1 MRAVF
6 ALLLAGLLSRP
17 APVAACDLA
26 LLLAVDVSGSVDEDD
41 WRIQRDGLA
50 AALRDGLVAEAL
62 VRAEAQVAL
71 MQWTGTGRQ
80 RVTMPWTRIADFA
93 AADALAERVARE
105 ARIWRNFST
114 AVGEALEVGLSEMAQ
129 VRACRRK
136 VIDVSGDG
144 RSNEGVPPAEIRSRL
159 AAAGITVNA
168 LVIEGDEPDLTA
180 WYWENVIT
188 GEGAFV
194 VTANGFEEY
203 PERIRQK
210 LIRETVRQISE
221 LDASP

>member
-1 MRAVF
+1 MRR
-6 ALLLAGLLSRP
+6 LLLAATMLWTAP
-17 APVAACDLA
+17 AAACDLA
-26 LLLAVDVSGSVDEDD
+26 LLLAVDVSGSVDEDE

-62 VRAEAQVAL
+62 VSAEAQVAL

-80 RVTMPWTRIADFA
+80 RVTMPWTRVADFA
-93 AADALAERVARE
+93 AADALAARVAQER
-105 ARIWRNFST
+105 RIWRNFST
-114 AVGEALEVGLSEMAQ
+114 AVGEALQAGLAEMAQ
-129 VRACRRK
+129 VAHCRRK

-144 RSNEGVPPAEIRSRL
+144 RSNEGVPPAEVRGRL
-159 AAAGITVNA
+159 DLAGITVNA
-168 LVIEGDEPDLTA
+168 LVIEGDEPDLTG

-194 VTANGFEEY
+194 VTANGFEDY

-210 LIRETVRQISE
+210 LIRETARQISSVSE
-221 LDASP
+221 RDQ